1 MQFGQFNS
9 FRQLDDLK
17 VEPIKLARLFRL
29 FDGIQLDCEV
39 CAVKF
44 IKLVI
49 HQLSP
54 YQPRFVLDFCP
65 LIHCQTHA
73 S

>member
-49 HQLSP
+49 HYGLFS
-54 YQPRFVLDFCP
+54 F
-65 LIHCQTHA
+65 
-73 S
+73 